1 MAGGVDAVGIAALW
15 RTMPLKSNDPNEAIG
30 SRRLDAAA
38 AAARRG
44 VAAGRSTTGPNLYCQ

>member
-38 AAARRG
+38 ARRG
-44 VAAGRSTTGPNLYCQ
+44 AAAAGRSTTGPNLYCQ

>member
-30 SRRLDAAA
+30 SRRLDAV
-38 AAARRG
+38 AARRG
-44 VAAGRSTTGPNLYCQ
+44 AAAGRSTTGPNLYCQ